1 MKKTKKGER
10 KSRMFY
16 VSIFLLLIITIIFFI
31 FIRKNKSK
39 NLDFGN
45 NKSSQE
51 IVDNILNI
59 ESYESKIEA
68 KINSNKNENKYILKQ
83 RYDGERNTS
92 QEILEPENMKGIKII
107 QQGESLK
114 IENNK
119 LELSYILENY
129 NEITNNILDLST
141 FIKDY
146 KNNENSKWNEN
157 NDEIIMGVSSNQE
170 EKILYINKK
179 NGKPIKME
187 VKDDNKN
194 TRIYIKYNEISLN
207 QNNK

>member
-1 MKKTKKGER
+1 MKKINKGER
-10 KSRMFY
+10 NSRMFY
-16 VSIFLLLIITIIFFI
+16 ILIFLLLIITIIFFI

-39 NLDFGN
+39 NLNFGN

-83 RYDGERNTS
+83 KYNGEKNTS
-92 QEILEPENMKGIKII
+92 QEILEPENIKGIKII
-107 QQGESLK
+107 QQGENLK

-119 LELSYILENY
+119 LELSYVLENY

-157 NDEIIMGVSSNQE
+157 NDEIIMKVSNKQE

-194 TRIYIKYNEISLN
+194 TRIYIKYNEINLN

>member
-1 MKKTKKGER
+1 MKKINKGER
-10 KSRMFY
+10 NSRMFY
-16 VSIFLLLIITIIFFI
+16 VLIFLLLIITIIFFM

-39 NLDFGN
+39 NIDFGN

-83 RYDGERNTS
+83 KYNGEKNTS

-107 QQGESLK
+107 QQGENLK

-146 KNNENSKWNEN
+146 KNNENSKWKEN
-157 NDEIIMGVSSNQE
+157 NDEIIMEVFSNQE

-179 NGKPIKME
+179 NSKPVKME